1 MGFSRIC
8 LPRRRRFHKRYIFFV
23 LVVAISSS
31 LLFIVHL
38 LLYSHLRRSLSDP
51 AKPQLALCV
60 FENSTRQQTHEV
72 VLLMARNLIPLPACP
87 YNPSFLVRG
96 KIPKYGGWWRIKESL
111 VFPQDDTDMLS
122 RGSPWSWFQPS
133 PLINKT
139 RLESIVNKLMTS
151 LRSR

>member
-1 MGFSRIC
+1 MGFWRIR
-8 LPRRRRFHKRYIFFV
+8 LPRRRIFHQRNIFLV
-23 LVVAISSS
+23 LLVAISSS
-31 LLFIVHL
+31 LPFIVHL
-38 LLYSHLRRSLSDP
+38 LLYCHPRRAFSDP
-51 AKPQLALCV
+51 AKPQLALSV
-60 FENSTRQQTHEV
+60 LENSARQQTPEV
-72 VLLMARNLIPLPACP
+72 VSMGRILIPLPACP

-139 RLESIVNKLMTS
+139 RLESIVHNLMTS